1 MPKFRVIS
9 APSTGIKEMLLR
21 KANAKANIKEDILQN
36 CTAIGLFQASMIDC
50 YYYADVAQ
58 KAGEVVA
65 LEING
70 TCPQRLS
77 MMALFG
83 DLSSVN
89 AAVRAINND
98 EKEAN

>member
-1 MPKFRVIS
+1 MPKFRIIS
-9 APSTGIKEMLLR
+9 APSPGIKEMLLR

-36 CTAIGLFQASMIDC
+36 ATAIGLFQATVVDC
-50 YYYADVAQ
+50 YYYADLGQ
-58 KAGEVVA
+58 KAADVIA

-83 DLSSVN
+83 DLSAVN
-89 AAVRAINND
+89 AAVRAINTDDGEEN
-98 EKEAN
+98 